1 MSEGSE
7 GTPAAETVSKAEYEK
22 VLTKARNEE
31 ARAVDYERRYKG
43 IDPEAVKAEREEL
56 ANLRREGV
64 GNDPKKLKE
73 FEERTTK
80 EVSDRYS
87 GKLTEYETENKTLK
101 GQLKELQ
108 VTNTAMTKA
117 ASIFNDDALELIQD
131 RVRADCDYLDGRII
145 VRDKDGKPKPSIK
158 NPREDM
164 GVDEYLETLASKYP
178 STAKA
183 TAIAGGRSG
192 GTKSGTNGASNK
204 SLDPNAL
211 SRQADGGLQM
221 MKEAGA
227 DAVRKLFTNQ

>member
-7 GTPAAETVSKAEYEK
+7 GTQAAETVSKAEYEK

-31 ARAVDYERRYKG
+31 ARAVDYERRFKG

-80 EVSDRYS
+80 EVSERYS
-87 GKLTEYETENKTLK
+87 GKLTEYETENKTIK
-101 GQLKELQ
+101 AQLKELQ

-131 RVRADCDYLDGRII
+131 RVRADCDFQDGKII
-145 VRDKDGKPKPSIK
+145 VRGSDGKPRPSVK

-183 TAIAGGRSG
+183 TAIAGGKG
-192 GTKSGTNGASNK
+192 GGAKSETNGKGSGK
-204 SLDPNAL
+204 DLDLNVL
-211 SRQADGGLQM
+211 RRQPDGGLRM
-221 MKEAGA
+221 MQEAGP
-227 DAVRKLFTNQ
+227 DAVRKLYQS